1 MPVRMIGGSFAPRL
15 TPEKV
20 AEYRDT
26 AQAVADAQA
35 RGYMLDLCNMMDL
48 WHQTPDFGGGAPNA
62 LSMPVTPLPE
72 EEVQRIWD
80 VVPWKDECDL
90 MGQCFDKLEG
100 DQRNAAFHLLWY
112 AVELTNDRQPCTKDL
127 LPADM
132 P

>member
-1 MPVRMIGGSFAPRL
+1 MPVRMIGGSFAPRI
-15 TPEKV
+15 TPDKV
-20 AEYRDT
+20 AEYRNI
-26 AQAVADAQA
+26 ANGVSDAQA
-35 RGYMLDLCNMMDL
+35 RGYMLDLCDMMDS

-62 LSMPVTPLPE
+62 LRMPVTQLPE

-80 VVPWKDECDL
+80 VVPWKEECDL
-90 MGQCFDKLEG
+90 MGKCFDRLEG

-132 P
+132 Q